1 MRRCIQ
7 RIVEKEL
14 VGSYQKNSRLSEE
27 VRCALEEI
35 VGENWR
41 EEQGVTGR
49 NYIEIIAKEGSRKEK
64 VCQQKMEVTETKRQR
79 AREETKKTEVRR
91 RKKENKKMRR

>member
-1 MRRCIQ
+1 MRP
-7 RIVEKEL
+7 
-14 VGSYQKNSRLSEE
+14 SEE

-49 NYIEIIAKEGSRKEK
+49 NCIGIIAKEERIKKRESLTTEDGDNRNK
-64 VCQQKMEVTETKRQR
+64 ETKGEGGNQ
-79 AREETKKTEVRR
+79 
-91 RKKENKKMRR
+91 

>member
-1 MRRCIQ
+1 MYPIR

-14 VGSYQKNSRLSEE
+14 VDDYQKNSRPSEE

-49 NYIEIIAKEGSRKEK
+49 NYIMMVAKGER
-64 VCQQKMEVTETKRQR
+64 TKKRESMKTGDENGES
-79 AREETKKTEVRR
+79 EETKEEAEERKRR
-91 RKKENKKMRR
+91 IEM